1 MIVNTG
7 PDHNDVEGGNE
18 FGGKHWARITIMV
31 VVVVMVMMVMM
42 FMMLMMRDDG
52 DDDDD
57 GAGGKHRS
65 MVTAHCSRK
74 SLEKTAGGG
83 RSCFW

>member
-1 MIVNTG
+1 MWWQTLDQ
-7 PDHNDVEGGNE
+7 DHHGGDD
-18 FGGKHWARITIMV
+18 GDGDDDDDGDYGDGDDDD
-31 VVVVMVMMVMM
+31 
-42 FMMLMMRDDG
+42 DDG
-52 DDDDD
+52 DDDDGAD

-74 SLEKTAGGG
+74 SLEKTAGRG

>member
-1 MIVNTG
+1 MG
-7 PDHNDVEGGNE
+7 EDHHNGDDNVDDDDDDD
-18 FGGKHWARITIMV
+18 
-31 VVVVMVMMVMM
+31 
-42 FMMLMMRDDG
+42 DDG
-52 DDDDD
+52 DDVDDGNDGDDDDGDD

>member
-1 MIVNTG
+1 MWWQTLG
-7 PDHNDVEGGNE
+7 QDHHDG
-18 FGGKHWARITIMV
+18 
-31 VVVVMVMMVMM
+31 
-42 FMMLMMRDDG
+42 DDG
-52 DDDDD
+52 DDDDDVDDGNDGDDGDDGDGVD

-74 SLEKTAGGG
+74 SLEKTAGRG